1 MSVAPYDPPSGDWS
15 PEDYEAL
22 PADGHRR
29 ELIDGVLHV
38 SPSPGSWHQRVSFRL
53 AGALDRT
60 APPEYVVLDAVEVK
74 LADRLRY
81 IPDVL
86 VVSAEAYGDGH
97 RPRFLPNEVI
107 LAVEIVSDSSRG
119 MDRILK
125 PSHYASAGIP
135 WFWRVEREPELT
147 VYTYELGVNGD
158 YIATG
163 EHREQVQVAA
173 PWPMSLD
180 LSRIDR

>member
-1 MSVAPYDPPSGDWS
+1 MSVAPLDPPSGGWS
-15 PEDYEAL
+15 AEAYDAL
-22 PADGHRR
+22 PADGYRR

-38 SPSPGSWHQRVSFRL
+38 APSPASWHQRASFMIAR
-53 AGALDRT
+53 ALDHSV
-60 APPEYVVLDAVEVK
+60 PDGYVVLEGVEVK
-74 LADRLRY
+74 LADRVRY

-86 VVSAEAYGDGH
+86 VVTAEAYGDGN
-97 RPRFLPNEVI
+97 RSRYLPHEVA

-135 WFWRVEREPELT
+135 CYWRVEREDELT
-147 VYTYELGVNGD
+147 VYAYRLGVHGD
-158 YIATG
+158 YVPTG
-163 EHREQVQVAA
+163 DHRGMLKTTT
-173 PWPMSLD
+173 PWAMSID